1 MLETEPSRPS
11 FEVGLE
17 FSVADDEDGTVGSCV
32 GCGVEQVL
40 EPPFRRQFSHH
51 AQDRP
56 AGFDS
61 QLPPGFGWRRA
72 GAKAVLDRNRR
83 GDHRGVA
90 DQPPGSFDDGFE
102 GRQSGRTPVGQNP
115 VEGVAAQVV
124 RAAEGPDQ
132 ERPAIDSGGDG
143 LEVIV
148 GKEGHDEVGVGGQ
161 PPQGGEVGSNV
172 GGTAFLPQ
180 RRNGPLVIGKATLEV
195 GAADEEESCL
205 DTGRVQGAGPVLGD
219 GRRAGEL
226 VRGDRQSDPHGQ
238 SIPEDGA
245 GRSGRCRRLSEPTYG
260 GAIGYTVA
268 MNGLMM
274 RRLWRLIGVF
284 AGMAICS
291 TVWAG
296 EQEQAR
302 AETVPGF
309 SDSVEVNVVNVD
321 AYVRDHKGRPVGGL
335 GREDFVVSVD
345 GQRREISHFAV
356 MNEEVFERFEEQDLL
371 GPDAVAAPRS
381 EDGEELEVRPAW
393 VVIYIDQENLHP
405 LDRTRVLRRVREFV
419 MNTLKPPVRM
429 MIVANEDTSLQVKQ
443 VFSNDPREVTGV
455 LRGMGKYSGGWLDR
469 QSTRTDLVERMR
481 DLKGEK
487 GQSSQSHGSRQLFQE
502 VISYARE
509 EAFLLSQSLDSIR
522 QVVQMLSGLEG
533 RKSIVYVSN
542 GLPMTP
548 GLGLMHE
555 YASLFHDNSI
565 LAYRA
570 RFERQDLYRAL
581 AASASAQDVIM
592 YTLDAGG
599 LEVTIGGG
607 ADQAY
612 GSDPTSVQVGSSNF
626 QSSLRY
632 LAERTGGIAII
643 NSNDVSAGLE
653 RIREDL
659 FSYYSIG
666 FLTNHTGSD
675 SVHSITVTLPG
686 HPDLDV
692 RHRGRFVDKSLETSV
707 QDEVLS
713 ALLLGIKD
721 NPMGVE
727 IERKKPIPAT
737 GQRWTVPVEVSVP
750 YSELALLPMGDD
762 RVGHVVLV
770 VGARDEMGGRS
781 EVRREE
787 HEIRVPGTADLEGT
801 RWSLESRFLMEEG
814 SNRIVVGIL
823 DRITRK
829 VSYASLTITLP

>member
-1 MLETEPSRPS
+1 
-11 FEVGLE
+11 
-17 FSVADDEDGTVGSCV
+17 
-32 GCGVEQVL
+32 
-40 EPPFRRQFSHH
+40 
-51 AQDRP
+51 
-56 AGFDS
+56 
-61 QLPPGFGWRRA
+61 
-72 GAKAVLDRNRR
+72 
-83 GDHRGVA
+83 
-90 DQPPGSFDDGFE
+90 
-102 GRQSGRTPVGQNP
+102 
-115 VEGVAAQVV
+115 
-124 RAAEGPDQ
+124 
-132 ERPAIDSGGDG
+132 
-143 LEVIV
+143 
-148 GKEGHDEVGVGGQ
+148 
-161 PPQGGEVGSNV
+161 
-172 GGTAFLPQ
+172 
-180 RRNGPLVIGKATLEV
+180 
-195 GAADEEESCL
+195 
-205 DTGRVQGAGPVLGD
+205 
-219 GRRAGEL
+219 
-226 VRGDRQSDPHGQ
+226 
-238 SIPEDGA
+238 
-245 GRSGRCRRLSEPTYG
+245 
-260 GAIGYTVA
+260 

-284 AGMAICS
+284 IGLVICS

-296 EQEQAR
+296 EQER
-302 AETVPGF
+302 AKPKSVPGF
-309 SDSVEVNVVNVD
+309 SDTVEVNVVNVD
-321 AYVRDHKGRPVGGL
+321 VYVRDHKGRPVGGL

-345 GQRREISHFAV
+345 GERREISHFAV
-356 MNEEVFERFEEQDLL
+356 MNEEVFARFEEQELL
-371 GPDAVAAPRS
+371 GPEGVAAPRS
-381 EDGEELEVRPAW
+381 EDGAELEIRPAW

-429 MIVANEDTSLQVKQ
+429 MIAANEASLQVKQ
-443 VFSNDPREVTGV
+443 SFSNDPREVTGV
-455 LRGMGKYSGGWLDR
+455 LRGMGTYSGGWVDR
-469 QSTRTDLVERMR
+469 ESTRTDLVERMR

-487 GQSSQSHGSRQLFQE
+487 GQSSRSHGSRQLFQE
-502 VISYARE
+502 VVSYARE
-509 EAFLLSQSLDSIR
+509 EAFLLSQSLDALR

-666 FLTNHTGSD
+666 FRADHRGSD
-675 SVHSITVTLPG
+675 SVHSIDVTLPG
-686 HPDLDV
+686 HSDLDV
-692 RHRGRFVDKSLETSV
+692 RHRGRFVDKSPETSV

-713 ALLLGIKD
+713 ALLLGVKD
-721 NPMGVE
+721 NPMGIE

-737 GQRWTVPVEVSVP
+737 GQRWTVPVEISVP
-750 YSELALLPMGDD
+750 YSELALLPMDD
-762 RVGHVVLV
+762 DLVGHVVLV
-770 VGARDEMGGRS
+770 VGARDEKGGRS

-814 SNRIVVGIL
+814 SNRVVVGIL
-823 DRITRK
+823 DRITGK
-829 VSYASLTITLP
+829 VSYESVTIALP